1 MNTSEVTW
9 GVRVRIAAQTLVRML
24 EMTLTMMI
32 SMMMMIKTMTI
43 LMMTTICEIPLHECL
58 KSNNAPQDLL
68 MLQFYPNHLMYV

>member
-9 GVRVRIAAQTLVRML
+9 GVRVQIAAQTLVRML

-32 SMMMMIKTMTI
+32 SMMMIKTMTI

-68 MLQFYPNHLMYV
+68 MLRFFLDHLMLA

>member
-32 SMMMMIKTMTI
+32 SMMMIKTMTI
-43 LMMTTICEIPLHECL
+43 LMMTTICEIPLRECL
-58 KSNNAPQDLL
+58 KLNNAPQDLL
-68 MLQFYPNHLMYV
+68 MLRLSLNHLMLV